1 MPGTERIAAMTRIIL
16 PLALMIVMSPAWAL
30 NMSGFKDAPITRLT
44 GEELKAFRAAVM
56 KVLDEAPEG
65 KTIEWKAPTTPFV
78 SKITPTRSFTDGK
91 LPCREAT
98 IESDARDRFQRGLYV
113 FCKAA
118 NGEWQFKTP
127 GTRSKAK

>member
-1 MPGTERIAAMTRIIL
+1 V
-16 PLALMIVMSPAWAL
+16 LALLAAAGSAWAL

-56 KVLDEAPEG
+56 KALDEAPEG
-65 KTIEWKAPTTPFV
+65 KTIEWKAPKTPFV

-98 IESDARDRFQRGLYV
+98 IESDARDRYQRGLYV

-118 NGEWQFKTP
+118 NGEWQFKIP
-127 GTRSKAK
+127 GARPKAK

>member
-1 MPGTERIAAMTRIIL
+1 MKTVLSVVAAFFL
-16 PLALMIVMSPAWAL
+16 VAPAFAL

-44 GEELKAFRAAVM
+44 GDELKAFRAAVM
-56 KVLDEAPEG
+56 KTLDEAPEG
-65 KTIEWKAPTTPFV
+65 KTIEWKAPKTPFV

-91 LPCREAT
+91 RPCREAT

-127 GTRSKAK
+127 GTRSKVK